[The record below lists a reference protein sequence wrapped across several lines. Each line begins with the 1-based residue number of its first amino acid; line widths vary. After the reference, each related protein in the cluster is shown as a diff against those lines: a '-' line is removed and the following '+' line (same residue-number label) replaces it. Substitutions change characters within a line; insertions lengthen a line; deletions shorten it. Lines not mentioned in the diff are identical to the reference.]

1 MSQKASEMA
10 TRLGCGPL
18 TIANVYSVLYV
29 LLFGCVVLLLIAK
42 TGAALLFPAYF
53 LVAMLIVTIFNRT
66 LPLRWV
72 VFFFIYGATIVPFLT
87 LVLVWL
93 VKLVFG
99 RESMFS
105 GAVLVPILEETLK
118 LLPLL
123 IFLVPKWWRF
133 RWTIGATDL
142 MILGAAI
149 GGGFTLHEDTLL
161 GFIPGGVYGRTSA
174 EFLLK
179 THAATPHL
187 GPFYLFP
194 SMDIGTAN
202 TAFIGHTAATAFI
215 GLTIGLARLLTG
227 RLGKVAW
234 VLPLW
239 AWTWV
244 VFDHGLFN
252 YVADV
257 GRLPGLVK
265 FIYTLDG
272 YGKLSSVA
280 LYLLLL
286 GALLLE
292 RWILWRYRERT
303 KPYALSMDN
312 LKLLKGKLDDPLESV
327 GQAANL
333 RVYVRERRGFTYG
346 LHFYHSSGKDK
357 SKTGQERLSY
367 LQQVAG
373 ALAEWKNG
381 LEVTPSLSL
390 AES

>member
-1 MSQKASEMA
+1 MSQKASQIA
-10 TRLGCGPL
+10 IKLGCGPL

-29 LLFGCVVLLLIAK
+29 LLFGCVVLLLITK

-53 LVAMLIVTIFNRT
+53 LVGMLIVTVFNRT

-72 VFFFIYGATIVPFLT
+72 LLSFIYGATIVPFLT
-87 LVLVWL
+87 LVLAWL
-93 VKLVFG
+93 IKFVFG

-105 GAVLVPILEETLK
+105 GVVLIPILEETLK

-123 IFLVPKWWRF
+123 VFLVPKRWRF
-133 RWTIGATDL
+133 RWTVGATDL

-149 GGGFTLHEDTLL
+149 GGGFALHEDTLL
-161 GFIPGGVYGRTSA
+161 GFIPRYSQTSA

-202 TAFIGHTAATAFI
+202 TAYIGHTAATAFV
-215 GLTIGLARLLTG
+215 GLSIGLARLLAC
-227 RLGKVAW
+227 RLGIVAW
-234 VLPLW
+234 ILPLW
-239 AWTWV
+239 AWIWIL
-244 VFDHGLFN
+244 FDHGLFN

-257 GRLPGLVK
+257 GRLSGIVK
-265 FIYTLDG
+265 SIYTLDG
-272 YGKLSSVA
+272 NGKLSSVA

-303 KPYALSMDN
+303 KPYALTMDN
-312 LKLLKGKLDDPLESV
+312 LKLLKGKLNDPLEYV
-327 GQAANL
+327 GQAINL
-333 RVYVRERRGFTYG
+333 RVYLRERRGLTYG

-357 SKTGQERLSY
+357 SKAGKERLSY

-381 LEVTPSLSL
+381 LEVTPSLAL

>member
-1 MSQKASEMA
+1 MSQKASQIA
-10 TRLGCGPL
+10 IKLGCGPL

-29 LLFGCVVLLLIAK
+29 LLFGCVVLLLITK

-53 LVAMLIVTIFNRT
+53 LVAMLIVTVFNRT

-72 VFFFIYGATIVPFLT
+72 VLFFIYGATIVPFLT
-87 LVLVWL
+87 LVLAWL
-93 VKLVFG
+93 IKLVFG

-105 GAVLVPILEETLK
+105 GVVLIPILEETLK

-123 IFLVPKWWRF
+123 VFLVPKRWRF
-133 RWTIGATDL
+133 RWTVGATDL

-149 GGGFTLHEDTLL
+149 GGGFALHEDTLL
-161 GFIPGGVYGRTSA
+161 GFIPRYSQTSA

-179 THAATPHL
+179 THGAAPHL

-202 TAFIGHTAATAFI
+202 TAYIGHTAATAFV
-215 GLTIGLARLLTG
+215 GLTIGLARFLIG
-227 RLGKVAW
+227 RLGTVAW
-234 VLPLW
+234 VLPLG
-239 AWTWV
+239 AWTWI

-257 GRLPGLVK
+257 GRLSGILK

-292 RWILWRYRERT
+292 RWILWSYRGRT
-303 KPYALSMDN
+303 KPYALTMDN
-312 LKLLKGKLDDPLESV
+312 LKLRKGKLNDPLEYV
-327 GQAANL
+327 GQVLNL
-333 RVYVRERRGFTYG
+333 RVYLRERRGFTYG

-357 SKTGQERLSY
+357 SKAGQERLSY

-373 ALAEWKNG
+373 ALAEWKNS
-381 LEVTPSLSL
+381 LEVTPSLAL